1 MDAALTAPAARALP
15 EEDKRSGVAFA
26 CAHSAAGA
34 HDSERCRPREAHQV
48 YSDGR
53 VRRRAD
59 DQWPA
64 ASSEFSPDAKFKSG
78 SGVPSLRTPAGRAE
92 PEGRGQA
99 ATDPVRAAA
108 VTRPSAAG
116 RHAVSDSEAQIRFRA
131 LMLPHLDAS
140 YNLARY
146 LTRDGDAAQD
156 LVQEAF
162 VRALKGFDGYRG
174 ENAKAWLLTIVR
186 NCFLSEKGKSP
197 ARTISLEDYLFA
209 GRAPGEAEP
218 DLWDPDQETA
228 ETALIRRDDQREIRG
243 LLEALPA
250 AFREML
256 VLRELEELSYKEI
269 AAVTDTPIGTVM
281 SRLARARQMLAA
293 AWTRR
298 QAGGREQAI

>member
-1 MDAALTAPAARALP
+1 MY
-15 EEDKRSGVAFA
+15 SG
-26 CAHSAAGA
+26 
-34 HDSERCRPREAHQV
+34 
-48 YSDGR
+48 GR
-53 VRRRAD
+53 FGVGRRAD

-64 ASSEFSPDAKFKSG
+64 ADSESSLDARLKSG
-78 SGVPSLRTPAGRAE
+78 SGVPSLRTPFGRADSG
-92 PEGRGQA
+92 GRGKA
-99 ATDPVRAAA
+99 GNDPMRAAA
-108 VTRPSAAG
+108 VTRPAAVG
-116 RHAVSDSEAQIRFRA
+116 RRAVSDSEAQIRFRA

-186 NCFLSEKGKSP
+186 NCFLSLKGKSP
-197 ARTISLEDYLFA
+197 SRTISLEDYLFA

-218 DLWDPDQETA
+218 DLWDADQETA
-228 ETALIRRDDQREIRG
+228 ETALIRRDDRSEIRE
-243 LLEALPA
+243 LIEALPP

>member
-1 MDAALTAPAARALP
+1 VPNGQRALTIP
-15 EEDKRSGVAFA
+15 
-26 CAHSAAGA
+26 SAAG
-34 HDSERCRPREAHQV
+34 PREVHQV

-64 ASSEFSPDAKFKSG
+64 ADSESSPDARLKSG
-78 SGVPSLRTPAGRAE
+78 SGVPSLRTPFGRAE
-92 PEGRGQA
+92 SGGRGKA
-99 ATDPVRAAA
+99 GNDPMRAAA
-108 VTRPSAAG
+108 VTRPAAVAHEAMPDG
-116 RHAVSDSEAQIRFRA
+116 EAQIRFRA
-131 LMLPHLDAS
+131 LMLPHLDAA

-186 NCFLSEKGKSP
+186 NCFLSQKGKSP
-197 ARTISLEDYLFA
+197 SRTISLEDYLSA

-228 ETALIRRDDQREIRG
+228 ETALIQSDDRREIRE
-243 LLEALPA
+243 LIEALPP

-298 QAGGREQAI
+298 QARGREQAI